1 VALKFVADHCV
12 SKEIVESLQDAGYDV
27 YRLKDVMPVD
37 SPDSAVILKAQ
48 ELDSILLSLNGDFTD
63 IVSYPPLRYK
73 GIVSLQLRNHP
84 ETIAQLLERLKAY
97 LSQNSDP
104 YHYKGKLLLVEIHR
118 IRVRE

>member
-1 VALKFVADHCV
+1 VTLRFVADHCV
-12 SKEIVESLQDAGYDV
+12 SKEIIESLQDAGYDV
-27 YRLKDVMPVD
+27 YRLKDIMPVD

-63 IVSYPPLRYK
+63 IVTFPPARYK

-84 ETIAQLLERLKAY
+84 ETIALLLERLKAY
-97 LSQNSDP
+97 LLRYSDP
-104 YHYKGKLLLVEIHR
+104 GHYKGKLLLVEIHR